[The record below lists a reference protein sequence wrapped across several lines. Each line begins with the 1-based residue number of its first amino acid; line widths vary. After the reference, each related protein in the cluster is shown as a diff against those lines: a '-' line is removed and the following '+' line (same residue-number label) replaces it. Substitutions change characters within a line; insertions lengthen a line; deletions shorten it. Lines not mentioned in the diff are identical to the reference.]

1 MLESIYGNINTDGEE
16 MNTDTNADTMKS
28 YDVRTRT
35 ENQTPE
41 HTGSDSVTVR
51 SSRAAVVCL
60 ALLCVLLLTAVIVL
74 CVHIYTNNTNYT
86 QERDQLLTKINN
98 LTEVRDQILTK
109 YINMTNERDGLLIK
123 NDKLAKQKDQFSQ
136 ERNQL
141 QKILNETGDLELQLN
156 NLLLLKTSFI
166 IQCTVGGNHELTAEL
181 LVFTDGWLYSNF
193 SFYFISL
200 LKKSWTESRRYCTE
214 RGADLIIINNR
225 EKQEFAKRFSNGN
238 EFWIGLTDSDK
249 EGNWKWV
256 DGSTLTSGFW
266 RSGEPNGKN
275 GENCVVSFSS
285 GWRDHPSNNAFRW
298 ICEKKTLSNELHI
311 KTTDM

>member
-1 MLESIYGNINTDGEE
+1 MYENTYANIK
-16 MNTDTNADTMKS
+16 MYLYLS
-28 YDVRTRT
+28 SS
-35 ENQTPE
+35 
-41 HTGSDSVTVR
+41 GSDSVTVR

-98 LTEVRDQILTK
+98 LTEERDQILTK

-123 NDKLAKQKDQFSQ
+123 NDKLGKQKDQFSQ

-141 QKILNETGDLELQLN
+141 QKILNET
-156 NLLLLKTSFI
+156 
-166 IQCTVGGNHELTAEL
+166 
-181 LVFTDGWLYSNF
+181 DGWLYSNF
-193 SFYFISL
+193 SFYFISS

-266 RSGEPNGKN
+266 RSGEPNGKS

-285 GWRDHPSNNAFRW
+285 GWRDHPCNNAFRW

>member
-1 MLESIYGNINTDGEE
+1 MYLYLS
-16 MNTDTNADTMKS
+16 S
-28 YDVRTRT
+28 S
-35 ENQTPE
+35 
-41 HTGSDSVTVR
+41 GSDSVTVR

-98 LTEVRDQILTK
+98 LTEERDQILTK

-123 NDKLAKQKDQFSQ
+123 NDKLGKQKDQFSQ

-181 LVFTDGWLYSNF
+181 LMFTDGWLYSNF
-193 SFYFISL
+193 SFYFISS

-266 RSGEPNGKN
+266 DPREPNGHR
-275 GENCVVSFSS
+275 GENCALTYSP
-285 GWRDHPSNNAFRW
+285 GWADYPCSNLFLW
-298 ICEKKTLSNELHI
+298 ICEKSILK
-311 KTTDM
+311 

>member
-1 MLESIYGNINTDGEE
+1 MYLYLS
-16 MNTDTNADTMKS
+16 S
-28 YDVRTRT
+28 S
-35 ENQTPE
+35 
-41 HTGSDSVTVR
+41 GSDSVTVR

-60 ALLCVLLLTAVIVL
+60 VLLCVLLLAAVIVL
-74 CVHIYTNNTNYT
+74 CVHIYTNNKNYT

-98 LTEVRDQILTK
+98 LTEERDQILTK

-123 NDKLAKQKDQFSQ
+123 NDKLGKQKDQFSQ

-141 QKILNETGDLELQLN
+141 
-156 NLLLLKTSFI
+156 FI
-166 IQCTVGGNHELTAEL
+166 IH
-181 LVFTDGWLYSNF
+181 
-193 SFYFISL
+193 FYFISS
-200 LKKSWTESRRYCTE
+200 LKKSWTESRIYCTE

-225 EKQEFAKRFSNGN
+225 EKQVICTKRFSNGN
-238 EFWIGLTDSDK
+238 EFWIGLTDSGK

-266 RSGEPNGKN
+266 RSGEPNGKS

-285 GWRDHPSNNAFRW
+285 GWRDHPCNNAFRW